1 MHQSYNSGCVYIVAL
16 HLQLNLRKTL
26 CRMAAD
32 NHAVPGQVKC
42 ALMER
47 ALSQYLIFRLIGL
60 RQGPAHVCAYRIKCQ
75 YILIG
80 PYTATRRYAKVT
92 GISCFKSLSLPIFC
106 LGYFETTA
114 STFFVPNPGIPERRI
129 VAVAIAPP
137 LIERNWRRVVRQL
150 VRHSLS
156 LFSILS
162 IKIHLPF
169 FWSKATMS
177 PFYANTVGLL
187 HTVYFFGCQSA

>member
-1 MHQSYNSGCVYIVAL
+1 MCV
-16 HLQLNLRKTL
+16 HTGLNATTSLLGPIPPPAGTPSFT
-26 CRMAAD
+26 
-32 NHAVPGQVKC
+32 NIF
-42 ALMER
+42 
-47 ALSQYLIFRLIGL
+47 LISFDG
-60 RQGPAHVCAYRIKCQ
+60 
-75 YILIG
+75 
-80 PYTATRRYAKVT
+80 YAKVT
-92 GISCFKSLSLPIFC
+92 CISCFKSLSLPIFC

-187 HTVYFFGCQSA
+187 HTVYFFGCQSAIGA